1 MRKCA
6 NIKSYMRTRGGR
18 KSIMTLQL
26 IPSDFLIYEE
36 NLIFFLSVYSTATD
50 MIIVYRFNSTSLVK
64 F

>member
-1 MRKCA
+1 
-6 NIKSYMRTRGGR
+6 
-18 KSIMTLQL
+18 MTLQL

-50 MIIVYRFNSTSLVK
+50 MITVYRFESTPYLTDMFVK